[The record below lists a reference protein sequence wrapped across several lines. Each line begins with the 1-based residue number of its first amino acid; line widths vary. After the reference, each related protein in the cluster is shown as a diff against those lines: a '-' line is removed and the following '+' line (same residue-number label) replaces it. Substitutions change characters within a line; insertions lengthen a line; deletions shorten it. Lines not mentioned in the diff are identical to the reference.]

1 LRELIEAGYT
11 PEVATGCFACDVN
24 LGRIAAPGGTVYED
38 DLWIADHGVSL
49 LVPGYLV
56 LKPKRHV
63 HELAD
68 LVPRE
73 AATLGTVLTT
83 LHRAMREAL
92 APERIYVCSFAETQ
106 HHLHFHMLPRY
117 AYIPGLADALMSR
130 LFAGEW
136 RCSVAEAEETAEL
149 IRQALPS

>member
-1 LRELIEAGYT
+1 MST
-11 PEVATGCFACDVN
+11 
-24 LGRIAAPGGTVYED
+24 PGGTVYDD

-73 AATLGTVLTT
+73 AASLGTVLRT

-92 APERIYVCSFAETQ
+92 APERIYVFSSAETVL
-106 HHLHFHMLPRY
+106 HLHFHMLPRY
-117 AYIPGLADALMSR
+117 AYIPGLADALMGR

-136 RCSVAEAEETAEL
+136 RCSVAEAEKAAEL